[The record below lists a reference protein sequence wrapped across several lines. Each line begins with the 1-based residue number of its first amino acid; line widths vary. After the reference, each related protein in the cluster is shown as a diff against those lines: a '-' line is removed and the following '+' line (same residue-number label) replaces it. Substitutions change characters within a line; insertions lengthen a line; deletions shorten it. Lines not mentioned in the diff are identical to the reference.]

1 MSPSVQPVTARAQW
15 AALGA
20 CLLDFE
26 AFPGRYPLAMREPRL
41 LFDHGTEVL
50 VLASGRPAEGL
61 PQDEALQVQLR
72 KAARFFVRTA
82 MLRPGTDH
90 YTLLGLKPA
99 FDSATLRDHYR
110 MLMRLTHPDFSGGG
124 RFWPADAATRINQAN
139 DVLASPMGRQNY
151 DRTLG
156 GSKHALWP
164 PPQGHAA
171 TLARPQATPTSHPRS
186 GTSSPVWRRAAMGT
200 LLASGVLGVGI
211 WLFSGASEP
220 DHGVMKV
227 QAVPPVQ
234 APSETVLAAASAVAV
249 APAAVA
255 PGSDP
260 GVAEQ
265 AAPPPASLPVA
276 GAQGRMPEPPEA
288 KVAARQTADPDRV
301 GYKPGAPLAQAG
313 WASRTVAPAPSG
325 GLEVRPVPGVDAA
338 PAPTPSPVLAQVPA
352 MAVPASVTSVQA
364 AGSGLAPAVTQAS
377 PQPARAGAATV
388 AVSEAAPLAGRMGSL
403 GMEDVQPLLGQVL
416 GVLQSGRGEQVLRWV
431 ERPVRPGDG
440 ADGFVQA
447 YNRAVANARAVR
459 LGPVRFSGR
468 PVGDGLQ
475 VDGLVTLH
483 LQDEYQQA
491 STRELVLRAQF
502 AARGGQA
509 VLTRLNASEM
519 TR

>member
-1 MSPSVQPVTARAQW
+1 MSPSVQPDTARAQW

-26 AFPGRYPLAMREPRL
+26 AFPGRYPLALREPRL

-50 VLASGRPAEGL
+50 ILASGRPAEGL

-82 MLRPGTDH
+82 MLRPGADH

-139 DVLASPMGRQNY
+139 DVFSSPMGRQNY

-156 GSKHALWP
+156 GSKHPAWQP
-164 PPQGHAA
+164 PHGDAA
-171 TLARPQATPTSHPRS
+171 ALARPQATPTSHPRS
-186 GTSSPVWRRAAMGT
+186 GTSSPVWRRAAMGA
-200 LLASGVLGVGI
+200 LLASGVFGAGI
-211 WLFSGASEP
+211 WLFSGAPEP
-220 DHGVMKV
+220 DHGVMQV
-227 QAVPPVQ
+227 QVSPPVQ
-234 APSETVLAAASAVAV
+234 APSETVLAAASGAAV
-249 APAAVA
+249 APAAMA

-260 GVAEQ
+260 VVAQQ

-276 GAQGRMPEPPEA
+276 DAEGRMPEPPEA

-301 GYKPGAPLAQAG
+301 RYKPGAPLAQAG

-338 PAPTPSPVLAQVPA
+338 PAPAPSTALPQVPA
-352 MAVPASVTSVQA
+352 VAMPAAVTSLQP
-364 AGSGLAPAVTQAS
+364 AGSGLAAAVTQAS
-377 PQPARAGAATV
+377 PQPARAGATTV
-388 AVSEAAPLAGRMGSL
+388 AVNEAAPLAGRL

-440 ADGFVQA
+440 ADGFVLA
-447 YNRAVANARAVR
+447 YNRAVVNARAVR
-459 LGPVRFSGR
+459 LGTVRFSGR

>member
-1 MSPSVQPVTARAQW
+1 MSPSVQPGTARAQW

-82 MLRPGTDH
+82 MLRPGSDH

-156 GSKHALWP
+156 GSKHPLWP

-186 GTSSPVWRRAAMGT
+186 GTSSPVWRRAAMGA

-220 DHGVMKV
+220 DHGVMQV
-227 QAVPPVQ
+227 QAVAARAGTIGDGARSSVRCGRGPGGHG
-234 APSETVLAAASAVAV
+234 AGIGSRGGRAGGAAASVVAC
-249 APAAVA
+249 
-255 PGSDP
+255 G
-260 GVAEQ
+260 
-265 AAPPPASLPVA
+265 
-276 GAQGRMPEPPEA
+276 GR
-288 KVAARQTADPDRV
+288 RRPD
-301 GYKPGAPLAQAG
+301 A
-313 WASRTVAPAPSG
+313 
-325 GLEVRPVPGVDAA
+325 
-338 PAPTPSPVLAQVPA
+338 
-352 MAVPASVTSVQA
+352 
-364 AGSGLAPAVTQAS
+364 
-377 PQPARAGAATV
+377 
-388 AVSEAAPLAGRMGSL
+388 
-403 GMEDVQPLLGQVL
+403 
-416 GVLQSGRGEQVLRWV
+416 
-431 ERPVRPGDG
+431 
-440 ADGFVQA
+440 
-447 YNRAVANARAVR
+447 
-459 LGPVRFSGR
+459 
-468 PVGDGLQ
+468 
-475 VDGLVTLH
+475 
-483 LQDEYQQA
+483 
-491 STRELVLRAQF
+491 
-502 AARGGQA
+502 
-509 VLTRLNASEM
+509 
-519 TR
+519 

>member
-1 MSPSVQPVTARAQW
+1 MSPSVQPDTARAQW

-26 AFPGRYPLAMREPRL
+26 AFPGRYPLALREPRL

-50 VLASGRPAEGL
+50 ILASGRPAEGV

-82 MLRPGTDH
+82 MLRPGADH

-139 DVLASPMGRQNY
+139 DVFSSPMGRQNY

-156 GSKHALWP
+156 GSKHP
-164 PPQGHAA
+164 PWQPPHGDAA
-171 TLARPQATPTSHPRS
+171 ALARPQATPTSHPRS
-186 GTSSPVWRRAAMGT
+186 GTSSPVWRRAAMGA
-200 LLASGVLGVGI
+200 LLASGVLGAGI
-211 WLFSGASEP
+211 WLFSGAPEP
-220 DHGVMKV
+220 DHGVMQV
-227 QAVPPVQ
+227 QAVPTVQ
-234 APSETVLAAASAVAV
+234 APSETVLAVASGAAV
-249 APAAVA
+249 APAAMA

-260 GVAEQ
+260 VVAQQ

-276 GAQGRMPEPPEA
+276 DAEGRMPEPPEA
-288 KVAARQTADPDRV
+288 KVAARQTADTDRV
-301 GYKPGAPLAQAG
+301 RYKPGAPLAQAG

-338 PAPTPSPVLAQVPA
+338 PAPAPSTALPQVPA
-352 MAVPASVTSVQA
+352 VAMPAAVTSLQP
-364 AGSGLAPAVTQAS
+364 AGSGLAAAVTQAS
-377 PQPARAGAATV
+377 PQPARAGATTV
-388 AVSEAAPLAGRMGSL
+388 AVNEAAPLAGRL

-440 ADGFVQA
+440 ADGFVLA
-447 YNRAVANARAVR
+447 YNRAVVNARAVR
-459 LGPVRFSGR
+459 LGAVRFSGR

>member
-1 MSPSVQPVTARAQW
+1 MSPSVQPGTARAQW

-26 AFPGRYPLAMREPRL
+26 AFPGRYPLALREPRL

-50 VLASGRPAEGL
+50 ILASGRPAEGL

-82 MLRPGTDH
+82 MLRPGADH

-139 DVLASPMGRQNY
+139 DVFSSPMGRQNY

-156 GSKHALWP
+156 GSKHP
-164 PPQGHAA
+164 PWQPPHGDAA
-171 TLARPQATPTSHPRS
+171 ALARPQATPTSHPRS
-186 GTSSPVWRRAAMGT
+186 GTSSPVWRRAAMGA
-200 LLASGVLGVGI
+200 LLASGVFGAGI

-220 DHGVMKV
+220 DHGVMQV
-227 QAVPPVQ
+227 QASPPVQ
-234 APSETVLAAASAVAV
+234 APSETVLAAASGAAV

-260 GVAEQ
+260 GVAQQ
-265 AAPPPASLPVA
+265 AAPPPASLPAA

-288 KVAARQTADPDRV
+288 KVAARQAADPDRV

-338 PAPTPSPVLAQVPA
+338 PAPAPSTALPQVPA
-352 MAVPASVTSVQA
+352 VAMPAAATSLQP
-364 AGSGLAPAVTQAS
+364 AGSGLATAVTQAS
-377 PQPARAGAATV
+377 PQPARAGATTV
-388 AVSEAAPLAGRMGSL
+388 AVNEAAPLAGRL

-440 ADGFVQA
+440 ADGFVLA
-447 YNRAVANARAVR
+447 YNRAVVNARAVR
-459 LGPVRFSGR
+459 LGTVRFSGR

>member
-1 MSPSVQPVTARAQW
+1 MSPSVQPDTARAQW

-26 AFPGRYPLAMREPRL
+26 AFPGRYPLALREPRL

-50 VLASGRPAEGL
+50 ILASGRPAEGL

-82 MLRPGTDH
+82 MLRPGADH

-139 DVLASPMGRQNY
+139 DVFSSPMGRQNY

-156 GSKHALWP
+156 GSKHP
-164 PPQGHAA
+164 PWQPPHGDAA
-171 TLARPQATPTSHPRS
+171 ALARPQATPTSHPRS
-186 GTSSPVWRRAAMGT
+186 GTSSPVWRRAAMGA
-200 LLASGVLGVGI
+200 LLASGVLGAGI
-211 WLFSGASEP
+211 WLFSGAPEP
-220 DHGVMKV
+220 DHGVMQV
-227 QAVPPVQ
+227 QAVPTVQ
-234 APSETVLAAASAVAV
+234 APSETVLAAASGAAV
-249 APAAVA
+249 APAAMA

-260 GVAEQ
+260 VVAQQ

-276 GAQGRMPEPPEA
+276 DAEGRMPEPPEA

-301 GYKPGAPLAQAG
+301 RYKPGAPLAQAG

-338 PAPTPSPVLAQVPA
+338 PAPAPSTALPQVPA
-352 MAVPASVTSVQA
+352 VAMPAAVTSLQP
-364 AGSGLAPAVTQAS
+364 AGSGLAAAVTQAS
-377 PQPARAGAATV
+377 PQPARAGATTV
-388 AVSEAAPLAGRMGSL
+388 AVNEAAPLAGRL

-440 ADGFVQA
+440 ADGFVLA
-447 YNRAVANARAVR
+447 YNRAVVNARAVR
-459 LGPVRFSGR
+459 LGTVRFSGR

>member
-1 MSPSVQPVTARAQW
+1 MSPSVQPGTARAQW

-26 AFPGRYPLAMREPRL
+26 AFPGRYPLALREPRL

-50 VLASGRPAEGL
+50 ILASGRPAEGL

-82 MLRPGTDH
+82 MLRPGADH

-139 DVLASPMGRQNY
+139 DVFSSPMGRQNY

-156 GSKHALWP
+156 GSKHP
-164 PPQGHAA
+164 PWQPPHGDAA
-171 TLARPQATPTSHPRS
+171 ALARPQATPTSHPRS
-186 GTSSPVWRRAAMGT
+186 GTSSPVWRRAAMGA
-200 LLASGVLGVGI
+200 LLASGVLGAGI
-211 WLFSGASEP
+211 WLFSGAPEP
-220 DHGVMKV
+220 DHGVMQV

-234 APSETVLAAASAVAV
+234 APSETVLAAASGAAV
-249 APAAVA
+249 APAAMA

-260 GVAEQ
+260 VVAQQ

-338 PAPTPSPVLAQVPA
+338 PAPAPSTALPQVPA
-352 MAVPASVTSVQA
+352 VAMPAAVTSLQA

-377 PQPARAGAATV
+377 PQPARAGATTV
-388 AVSEAAPLAGRMGSL
+388 AVNEAAPLAGRL

-440 ADGFVQA
+440 ADGFVLA
-447 YNRAVANARAVR
+447 YNRAVVNARAVR
-459 LGPVRFSGR
+459 LGTVRFSGR

>member
-1 MSPSVQPVTARAQW
+1 MSPSVQPGTARAQW

-26 AFPGRYPLAMREPRL
+26 AFPGRYPLALREPRL

-50 VLASGRPAEGL
+50 ILASGRPAEGL

-82 MLRPGTDH
+82 MLRPGADH

-139 DVLASPMGRQNY
+139 DVFSSPMGRQNY

-156 GSKHALWP
+156 GSKHP
-164 PPQGHAA
+164 PWQPPHGDAA
-171 TLARPQATPTSHPRS
+171 ALARPQATPTSHPRS
-186 GTSSPVWRRAAMGT
+186 GTSSPVWRRAAMGA
-200 LLASGVLGVGI
+200 LLASGVLGAGI
-211 WLFSGASEP
+211 WLFSGAPEP
-220 DHGVMKV
+220 DHGVMQV

-234 APSETVLAAASAVAV
+234 APSETVLAAASGAAV
-249 APAAVA
+249 APAAMA

-260 GVAEQ
+260 VVAQQ

-338 PAPTPSPVLAQVPA
+338 PAPTPSTALPQVPA
-352 MAVPASVTSVQA
+352 VAMPAAVTSVQA

-377 PQPARAGAATV
+377 PQPARAGATTV
-388 AVSEAAPLAGRMGSL
+388 AVNEAAPLAGRL

-440 ADGFVQA
+440 ADGFVLA
-447 YNRAVANARAVR
+447 YNRAVVNARAVR
-459 LGPVRFSGR
+459 LGTVRFSGR

>member
-1 MSPSVQPVTARAQW
+1 MSPSVQPGTARAQW

-26 AFPGRYPLAMREPRL
+26 AFPGRYPLALREPRL

-50 VLASGRPAEGL
+50 ILASGRPAEGL

-82 MLRPGTDH
+82 MLRPGADH

-139 DVLASPMGRQNY
+139 DVFSSPMGRQNY

-156 GSKHALWP
+156 GSKHP
-164 PPQGHAA
+164 PWQPPHGDAA
-171 TLARPQATPTSHPRS
+171 ALARPQATPTSHPRS
-186 GTSSPVWRRAAMGT
+186 GTSSPVWRRAAMGA
-200 LLASGVLGVGI
+200 LLASGVLGAGI
-211 WLFSGASEP
+211 WLFSGAPEP
-220 DHGVMKV
+220 DHGVMQV

-234 APSETVLAAASAVAV
+234 APSETVLAAASGAAV
-249 APAAVA
+249 APAAMA

-260 GVAEQ
+260 VVAQQ

-276 GAQGRMPEPPEA
+276 GAEGRMPEPPEA

-338 PAPTPSPVLAQVPA
+338 PAPAPSTALPQVPA
-352 MAVPASVTSVQA
+352 VAMPAAVTSVQA
-364 AGSGLAPAVTQAS
+364 AGSGLAAAVTQAS
-377 PQPARAGAATV
+377 PQPARAGATTV
-388 AVSEAAPLAGRMGSL
+388 AVNEAAPLAGRL

-440 ADGFVQA
+440 ADGFVLA
-447 YNRAVANARAVR
+447 YNRAVVNARAVR
-459 LGPVRFSGR
+459 LGTVRFSGR

>member
-1 MSPSVQPVTARAQW
+1 MSPSVQPGTARAQW

-26 AFPGRYPLAMREPRL
+26 AFPGRYPLALREPRL

-50 VLASGRPAEGL
+50 ILASGRPAEGL

-82 MLRPGTDH
+82 MLRPGADH

-139 DVLASPMGRQNY
+139 DVFSSPMGRQNY

-156 GSKHALWP
+156 GSKHPAWQP
-164 PPQGHAA
+164 PHGDAA
-171 TLARPQATPTSHPRS
+171 ALARPQATPTSHPRS
-186 GTSSPVWRRAAMGT
+186 GTSSPVWRRAAMGA
-200 LLASGVLGVGI
+200 LLASGVFGAGI
-211 WLFSGASEP
+211 WLFSGAPEP
-220 DHGVMKV
+220 DHGVMQV
-227 QAVPPVQ
+227 QVSPPVQ
-234 APSETVLAAASAVAV
+234 APSETVLAAASGAAV
-249 APAAVA
+249 APAAMA

-260 GVAEQ
+260 VVAQQ

-276 GAQGRMPEPPEA
+276 DAEGRMPEPPEA

-301 GYKPGAPLAQAG
+301 RYKPGAPLAQAG

-338 PAPTPSPVLAQVPA
+338 PAPAPSTALPQVPA
-352 MAVPASVTSVQA
+352 VAMPAAVTSVQA

-377 PQPARAGAATV
+377 PQPARAGATTV
-388 AVSEAAPLAGRMGSL
+388 AVNEAAPLAGRL

-440 ADGFVQA
+440 ADGFVLA
-447 YNRAVANARAVR
+447 YNRAVVNARAVR
-459 LGPVRFSGR
+459 LGTVRFSGR